1 MQEKAVMTFKRKV
14 QEMKRD
20 LILEEAGTLFVN
32 EGYENMKIS
41 DLAKNAG
48 VSVGAIYSMFGSKEA
63 LYNQF
68 IIGLIEYYIDLMEQE
83 LENKTDPIEMLKIMV
98 KIKFSAIIKNKNALK
113 EVILHDPTFNLH
125 VSSDEYNP
133 LTQMHL
139 YVSEKVMKP
148 LLKSLNCSKN
158 PMELFFLFDGIT
170 FGMAKYWIFA
180 GGDLVSRVD
189 EAVEM
194 FIQLLKK
201 DNS

>member
-98 KIKFSAIIKNKNALK
+98 KIKFTAIVKNKNALK
-113 EVILHDPTFNLH
+113 EVILHDTTFNLH